1 MRTGLSAVVL
11 VLFAATAQAQEQESA
26 RLELGAGAG
35 YARSLHGD
43 LYFGGAAISGTA
55 RVRMSSIVAFEAQV
69 GYWQHTDHESF
80 RTQTGDIVNISD
92 SDRFTSVTASV
103 IGRAPRRMK
112 IARTAAVASGSSI
125 ATATASRPPG
135 QRRSRRTARG
145 GSSPAW
151 EGRCSEAST
160 CTRTSA
166 SACSASSGSKCT
178 RSRIPGR
185 PPTGRSAAC
194 ACRSGKTRS
203 TSIDRARER
212 PE

>member
-112 IARTAAVASGSSI
+112 IAPYGGGGVGFFHRYSNREQTTGSTSF
-125 ATATASRPPG
+125 PPYS
-135 QRRSRRTARG
+135 SRRFFASMG
-145 GSSPAW
+145 GQVLGGVDVHTHERLSVFGEFRFEVHSF
-151 EGRCSEAST
+151 ED
-160 CTRTSA
+160 
-166 SACSASSGSKCT
+166 
-178 RSRIPGR
+178 PG
-185 PPTGRSAAC
+185 SAAY
-194 ACRSGKTRS
+194 
-203 TSIDRARER
+203 RAFGGVRV
-212 PE
+212 PIG